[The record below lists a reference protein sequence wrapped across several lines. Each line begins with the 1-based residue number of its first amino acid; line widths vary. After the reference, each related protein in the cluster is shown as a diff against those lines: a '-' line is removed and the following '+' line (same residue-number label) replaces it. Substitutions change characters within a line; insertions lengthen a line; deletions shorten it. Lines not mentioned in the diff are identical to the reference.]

1 MSQSFEDRLL
11 PVLDEIID
19 HFATPFHIYDETGI
33 RETGQNFI
41 NAFSRLNGFREY
53 YAVKALP
60 NLRILQIM
68 QDLGFG
74 FDCSSIPELML
85 SRQIGARG
93 EDIVFSSNNTTP
105 DEFHFAAADGGCI
118 LNLDDTFLIAKVP
131 RMPEII
137 SFRYNPGPRR
147 TGTSIIG
154 DPSESKYGV
163 AHEQI
168 IHAYKTARDLGA
180 RRFGLHTMLIS
191 NELSYDYMV
200 ETAAMLLEL
209 VEWVSQELNIDFDF
223 INLGGGLGIPYQPGQ
238 APLDIDSMADE
249 ISDLFSN
256 FKKRNGFAPRL
267 FIESGRYM
275 TGPHGVLV
283 TTAIN
288 QKDIYRKYI
297 GVDACM
303 SALMRPALYGAY
315 HHITVITKYPRN
327 RIGRK
332 GNYLPSTSPVTA
344 KGDSIDKGQGEP
356 QRSSPERRREQRF
369 EKVDVVGSLCE
380 NNDKFAIQRLLP
392 RIQDGDR
399 LLIHDTGAHGHSMG
413 FNYNGRLR
421 PKELLLRPNGA
432 VELIRREETVEDYF
446 ATLNFAPQ
454 MLVPAKQS
462 GLATL
467 KSAAL

>member
-1 MSQSFEDRLL
+1 MPMSKSFENRLL

-19 HFATPFHIYDETGI
+19 HFGTPFHIYDEAGI

-41 NAFSRLNGFREY
+41 KAFSRLNGFREY

-60 NLRILQIM
+60 NPTILQIM
-68 QDLGFG
+68 QNLGFG
-74 FDCSSIPELML
+74 FDCSSVAELLL

-93 EDIVFSSNNTTP
+93 EDIMFSSNNTAVA
-105 DEFHFAAADGGCI
+105 EFQAAEADGGCI
-118 LNLDDTFLIAKVP
+118 LNLDDISLIAKVP
-131 RMPEII
+131 RMPETI

-147 TGTSIIG
+147 TGNSIIG
-154 DPSESKYGV
+154 DPLESKYGV

-168 IHAYKTARDLGA
+168 PDAYKAAKAQGA
-180 RRFGLHTMLIS
+180 RRFGLHTMLVS
-191 NELSYDYMV
+191 NELGYRYMV
-200 ETAAMLLEL
+200 QTAEMLLAA
-209 VEWVSQELNIDFDF
+209 VAWVSDALGIKFDF
-223 INLGGGLGIPYQPGQ
+223 INLGGGLGIPYSPKQQ
-238 APLDIDSMADE
+238 PLDIYSMADE
-249 ISDLFSN
+249 ITGLFLN
-256 FKKRNGFAPRL
+256 FKEKNGYMPRF
-267 FIESGRYM
+267 FIESGRFM

-315 HHITVITKYPRN
+315 HHITVIAKHPR
-327 RIGRK
+327 RRPDRK
-332 GNYLPSTSPVTA
+332 EIYSPPPESLVHPA
-344 KGDSIDKGQGEP
+344 DSSVKSQAEP
-356 QRSSPERRREQRF
+356 GRSSIERRREQNL

-392 RIQDGDR
+392 VIQDGDR
-399 LLIHDTGAHGHSMG
+399 LVIHDTGAHGHAMG

-421 PKELLLRPNGA
+421 PKELLLRANGA
-432 VELIRREETVEDYF
+432 VELIRRAETVEDYF

-454 MLVPAKQS
+454 LLLPADVPE
-462 GLATL
+462 TL
-467 KSAAL
+467 RAAS